1 MMGLNCSEE
10 SKGVDI
16 NRNYGYLWN
25 NKDEPCSDSYAG
37 PHAFS
42 EPETKAIKGLLNKYQ
57 DTIKFVYNFHAFGP
71 LYVWPYNGMV
81 DNELQ

>member
-1 MMGLNCSEE
+1 MMGLDCSEE

-42 EPETKAIKGLLNKYQ
+42 EPETKAIKGLLNKY
-57 DTIKFVYNFHAFGP
+57 
-71 LYVWPYNGMV
+71 
-81 DNELQ
+81 